1 MTAQDGGK
9 LSNIQVL
16 RATAAIL
23 VIFVHLKPLLATI
36 NLPAFGASGVDLFF
50 VISGYIMVYTTYGR
64 HVSAAD
70 FARNRIAR
78 IVPIYWLMTVLVF
91 AIAAVAPNLLQ
102 STTANPVFLI
112 KSLLFVPFYRAPGDM
127 SPILFVGWTLNY
139 EMFFYALFALGL
151 LFRSSMQGVL
161 FTLSVLAGL
170 SVAGSFAGAGALSAS
185 GLFQFYSSPIML
197 EFALGMVIALVF
209 RNPPKFSAPVWRY
222 VLIAL
227 ILLGLGLLI
236 APPFLPAAGR
246 FNGFLSHGLP
256 AMAMVWAALALE
268 SRGDSVR
275 QGLLVRLGDASYS
288 MYLTHP
294 FVVQVFQKL
303 LSGLVTHGLFSLLL
317 IALSIA
323 AVMATALGVHK
334 MVEVPLTRMV
344 RHLLGIRPRP
354 RAFHVA

>member
-16 RATAAIL
+16 RALAATL

-91 AIAAVAPNLLQ
+91 AIAAAAPALLQ

-139 EMFFYALFALGL
+139 EMFFYAVFALGL
-151 LFRSSMQGVL
+151 LFRTSLQGVM
-161 FTLSVLAGL
+161 FTLSVLAAL
-170 SVAGSFAGAGALSAS
+170 SLAGSFAGTGALSGS
-185 GLFQFYSSPIML
+185 GLFQFYTSPIML
-197 EFALGMVIALVF
+197 EFALGMVIALV
-209 RNPPKFSAPVWRY
+209 NPPKLSASVWRY

-256 AMAMVWAALALE
+256 AMAMVWSALALE
-268 SRGDSVR
+268 SRGDSVG

-294 FVVQVFQKL
+294 FVVQIFQKL

-317 IALSIA
+317 IALSIG
-323 AVMATALGVHK
+323 AVMATALAVHR
-334 MVEVPLTRMV
+334 MVEVPLTRMA
-344 RHLLGIRPRP
+344 RHVMGIRPRP